1 MKNIILLGAT
11 GSIGTQV
18 LDEIKNNQ
26 DKYNLIAFSFNKN
39 VEKANKIIDEFQPL
53 MVATANKDAVKF
65 IKSRI
70 ELSVFTDIKN
80 IIIKQENTI
89 LVNAISGYEGIVY
102 SYDALNKGIDLYL
115 ANKES
120 LVAAGDILIELA
132 KKRNA
137 KIVPID
143 SEHTALM
150 DLKIIN
156 KEEKI
161 VKYYITASGGSFRD
175 LSLDELKYVK
185 KEDALKH
192 PTWKMGPKITIDSA
206 TMMNKVFEIVEAAK
220 LYSLSLDD
228 IDVLIDRKSNVHAC
242 LEFANGKIMA
252 HVSNNDMHL
261 PIKFAISD
269 FEKSYN
275 LDLNKYSKEEL
286 FSKYHLDYISKER
299 YPALK
304 FAEYIL
310 TNKSFS
316 GIIITTINDL
326 LVNKFLNDEI
336 SFCNITDKL
345 FYYYDLWKDEFNNL
359 PYNIENI
366 LFVKD
371 IIERRFD

>member
-65 IKSRI
+65 IKSRT
-70 ELSVFTDIKN
+70 ELGVFTDIKN

-252 HVSNNDMHL
+252 HVSNNNMHL

-336 SFCNITDKL
+336 SFCDITDKL

>member
-65 IKSRI
+65 IKSRT
-70 ELSVFTDIKN
+70 ELGVFTDIKN

-192 PTWKMGPKITIDSA
+192 PTWKMGQKITIDSA

-275 LDLNKYSKEEL
+275 LDLNTYSKEEL

-336 SFCNITDKL
+336 SFCDITDKL

>member
-336 SFCNITDKL
+336 SFCDITDKL

>member
-286 FSKYHLDYISKER
+286 FSKYHLNYLSKER

-336 SFCNITDKL
+336 SFCDITDKL

>member
-65 IKSRI
+65 IKSRT
-70 ELSVFTDIKN
+70 ELGVFTDIKN

-150 DLKIIN
+150 DLKTIN

-336 SFCNITDKL
+336 SFCDITDKL

>member
-275 LDLNKYSKEEL
+275 LDLKKYSKEEL

-336 SFCNITDKL
+336 SFCDITDKL